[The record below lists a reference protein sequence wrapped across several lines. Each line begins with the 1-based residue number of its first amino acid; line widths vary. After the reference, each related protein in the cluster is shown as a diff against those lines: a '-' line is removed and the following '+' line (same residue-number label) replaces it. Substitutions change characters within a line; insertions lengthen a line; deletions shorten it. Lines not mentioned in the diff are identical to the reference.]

1 MPKAR
6 AAPVPGGAGARPA
19 QAQGGPARAAVGR
32 TRFPPAGKEPGK
44 GAGAGKEAAAD
55 RPGDAFPATAHAGTG
70 AGKGMAGGAG
80 KGTNAGTADRCGGTA
95 TGGGTGRATGGAKG
109 GGAGRRPGG
118 RLVAIDLARSAALLG
133 MAAYHFSYD
142 LEIFG
147 WLPPGTVVSGGFW
160 WLARLVAGAFIFIAG
175 MGLWL
180 SHGEGIRWGAFWR
193 RLLRIGAAAAL
204 VTAAS
209 RAALP
214 EVVIFYGILHS
225 IAVSSLA
232 GLLFLRLPA
241 GLVLVAAAAAFALPR
256 LVAIPALGGW
266 LVWTGLSGTI
276 PATADFEPFF
286 PWFGPFLLGLAAGKL
301 VTHLDAWDLLAR
313 PRGAVARWLAA
324 PGRHSLAVYLIHQP
338 VLIALVFAFTW
349 IWWRV

>member
-1 MPKAR
+1 MP
-6 AAPVPGGAGARPA
+6 
-19 QAQGGPARAAVGR
+19 
-32 TRFPPAGKEPGK
+32 FPP
-44 GAGAGKEAAAD
+44 
-55 RPGDAFPATAHAGTG
+55 AGTG
-70 AGKGMAGGAG
+70 AGTEPGQCAGAQKDAGAGRGMAGGAAVNTG
-80 KGTNAGTADRCGGTA
+80 AGIAAGR
-95 TGGGTGRATGGAKG
+95 TGGGGA
-109 GGAGRRPGG
+109 RQRPGG

-147 WLPPGTVVSGGFW
+147 WLPPATVVTGGFW
-160 WLARLVAGAFIFIAG
+160 WLARLVAGSFIFIAG

-180 SHGEGIRWGAFWR
+180 SHGGGIRWGAFGR
-193 RLLRIGAAAAL
+193 RLGRIGAAAAL
-204 VTAAS
+204 VTLAS
-209 RAALP
+209 WAVLP
-214 EVVIFYGILHS
+214 GLTIFYGILHS

-241 GLVLVAAAAAFALPR
+241 GLVLAAAAGAFALPH
-256 LVAIPALGGW
+256 LVAVPALGGW

-286 PWFGPFLLGLAAGKL
+286 PWFGPFLLGMAAGKL
-301 VTHLDAWDLLAR
+301 VTRLDGWGLLAG
-313 PRGAVARWLAA
+313 PRGAAAQWLAA

-349 IWWRV
+349 VWWRV